1 MTTRLRHLL
10 LLIVLSCISIPA
22 SGKDL
27 PAYKL
32 YNAAGKEVSY
42 RKLYKKAKKADIIMF
57 GELHSNPIAHW
68 LRLELV
74 KDLLKSGN
82 VMLGAEMFETDNQQA
97 LDEYLHGSIDAADLD
112 SLARLWPNYSTDY
125 APIVNL
131 AKKHEIPVIAT
142 NIPRRFASMVY
153 KQGDFTVL
161 ERLDDEEKA
170 WIAPLPI
177 LFDPELPQYKKIL
190 TMDDDHGSPELV
202 KAQAIKDATMAHF
215 ILRNYRP
222 GHTFLHLNGAY
233 HSDFHEGIVYYLK
246 AQNESLHIMTI
257 STVEQENVHRLEDEH
272 EGRAD
277 FIICVDEDMTKTH

>member
-1 MTTRLRHLL
+1 MIYHLL
-10 LLIVLSCISIPA
+10 LLIVLSCISLPA

-68 LRLELV
+68 LRLELA
-74 KDLLKSGN
+74 KDLLKSTDL
-82 VMLGAEMFETDNQQA
+82 VLGAEMFEADNQQA
-97 LDEYLHGSIDAADLD
+97 LDEYLHGSIDAAGLD

-153 KQGDFTVL
+153 KQGDFAVL
-161 ERLDDEEKA
+161 EQLDDEEKA

-177 LFDPELPQYKKIL
+177 LFDPELPQYKNIL
-190 TMDDDHGSPELV
+190 DMDDDHGSPELV

-246 AQNESLHIMTI
+246 AQYESLHIMTI